1 MGSDLK
7 YIYSGINGSD
17 LKLPVEMSVDGSS
30 GAVCQI
36 YYKSCNK
43 SKKCC

>member
-17 LKLPVEMSVDGSS
+17 LNLPVEMSVDGSS
-30 GAVCQI
+30 GAVLSDLLKELQ
-36 YYKSCNK
+36 
-43 SKKCC
+43 

>member
-17 LKLPVEMSVDGSS
+17 LKLPVEMSADGSG
-30 GAVCQI
+30 GAVLSDLLKELQ
-36 YYKSCNK
+36 
-43 SKKCC
+43 